1 MSEQQEAII
10 RQQAILMISRNQG
23 KEYVAKRVLK
33 RFLKCIMGRYSVQLQ
48 IPIVSSHKQKNPLM
62 RGSV

>member
-23 KEYVAKRVLK
+23 KEYVTKRVLK
-33 RFLKCIMGRYSVQLQ
+33 RFMKCIKYSYGIQMQ
-48 IPIVSSHKQKNPLM
+48 IPNLYKSYKSTP
-62 RGSV
+62 

>member
-10 RQQAILMISRNQG
+10 RQQALLMISRNQG

-33 RFLKCIMGRYSVQLQ
+33 RFMKCIMGRYSGQLQ
-48 IPIVSSHKQKNPLM
+48 IPMV
-62 RGSV
+62 